1 MATSAQIHAN
11 RENATH
17 STGPSTDAG
26 KATSSQ
32 NGLKHGLASGQL
44 MIHGESEEEFNIM
57 LAGLIAEHQA
67 ETISEILL
75 VQDMAKYHWLADRA
89 LGMQTREI
97 NEKWGHPPAN
107 LAVLIRYQTANERAF
122 QRAFAALT
130 ALRKARLAEIGSASK
145 QAAARP
151 PQPKPAPPVTP
162 PTFKKTVEMCAK
174 GFLFNFETNQY
185 ERFAAADK
193 RR

>member
-17 STGPSTDAG
+17 STGPTTDAG

-44 MIHGESEEEFNIM
+44 MIHGESEEAFDIM

-67 ETISEILL
+67 ETLTEILL

-89 LGMQTREI
+89 LSMQTREI

-122 QRAFAALT
+122 QRALAALN
-130 ALRKARLAEIGSASK
+130 ALRKARQTEIGSASK
-145 QAAARP
+145 QASAP
-151 PQPKPAPPVTP
+151 PTQKQPAPPADA
-162 PTFKKTVEMCAK
+162 PTYREMEEMYGK
-174 GFLFNFETNQY
+174 GRMYNFETSQY
-185 ERFAAADK
+185 QPFEAA
-193 RR
+193 

>member
-1 MATSAQIHAN
+1 MATAAQIHAN
-11 RENATH
+11 RKNSTH
-17 STGPSTDAG
+17 STGPTTDAG
-26 KATSSQ
+26 KATSSR

-44 MIHGESEEEFNIM
+44 MIHGESEEAFNIM

-67 ETISEILL
+67 ETVTEILL

-89 LGMQTREI
+89 LSMQTREI

-145 QAAARP
+145 QAAAAEDAAAKQRHEEWH
-151 PQPKPAPPVTP
+151 ASSLRGITP
-162 PTFKKTVEMCAK
+162 PTEAQMK
-174 GFLFNFETNQY
+174 
-185 ERFAAADK
+185 AAGCGEEK
-193 RR
+193 ILS